1 MGNSR
6 FVYPGWYG
14 DRVGTFRA
22 RPELCLF
29 CIDMIEPK
37 LVTEVYEP
45 GGFALDLQCVW
56 MGPPETVDLPKR
68 SNRPVSLLLQQYLGT
83 RSI

>member
-1 MGNSR
+1 M
-6 FVYPGWYG
+6 
-14 DRVGTFRA
+14 VGTFRA

-45 GGFALDLQCVW
+45 GGFALSLQRVCD
-56 MGPPETVDLPKR
+56 GSARDRGAAETK
-68 SNRPVSLLLQQYLGT
+68 
-83 RSI
+83 